1 MVAVTREPADVVV
14 EIMRK
19 YLRNGPTGCAFAA
32 DYAKAADAIQW
43 GVWSGTSLSVLS
55 PSVPLHEDLAAFF
68 TGAARMQRPGIAV
81 FPEIRTAED
90 IVELLVGLAGKSGWS
105 LSREEWKRYPRGDE
119 LAGLWWQTPAGQRT
133 SVMGFAP
140 LGSMPVT
147 RRAPFVAVAAWTGPQ
162 LNPQKTKKMKV
173 PGPSNEVGF
182 VDMKLIHPDTHDSM
196 WDSTSEKVRELKAL
210 TKEGAARPTVAFC
223 LPASC
228 APHLAKHYQVA
239 AT

>member
-1 MVAVTREPADVVV
+1 MDAAATEHADVVV

-19 YLRNGPTGCAFAA
+19 YLRNGPTGCGFAA
-32 DYAKAADAIQW
+32 DYAKATEAIVW
-43 GVWSGTSLSVLS
+43 GVWSGTPLSVPP
-55 PSVPLHEDLAAFF
+55 PSVPLHETLAAFF
-68 TGAARMQRPGIAV
+68 TSVARMHRPGIAV

-105 LSREEWKRYPRGDE
+105 LSREEWKKYPRSDE
-119 LAGLWWQTPAGQRT
+119 LVGLWWQTPAGQRT
-133 SVMGFAP
+133 SMMGFAP

-182 VDMKLIHPDTHDSM
+182 VDMEPIHPDSHDTM
-196 WDSTSEKVRELKAL
+196 WDSTRDRVREIKEL

-228 APHLAKHYQVA
+228 APHLAPHYQVT